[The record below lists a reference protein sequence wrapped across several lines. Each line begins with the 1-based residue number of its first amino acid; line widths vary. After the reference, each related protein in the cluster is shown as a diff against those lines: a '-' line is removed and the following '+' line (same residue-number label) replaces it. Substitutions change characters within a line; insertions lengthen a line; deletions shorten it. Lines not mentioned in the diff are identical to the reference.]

1 MEGQRKKSRKKKN
14 RSPEQVQKRQMLLEE
29 IESILES
36 SRRGP
41 ELEILLEQLVL
52 LDTLR
57 KKSTAQR
64 HMAALNG
71 LFPDT
76 GFLSFLLCCD
86 EAEMADLYF
95 SLRNEAES
103 FPEEADGLDELCR
116 SIQDFCRVLLKHEL
130 LGQDAYEYV
139 LTIQPDLQALRKKR
153 FCCKKMDFTAEI
165 QDEPVG
171 IEADDL
177 PE

>member
-1 MEGQRKKSRKKKN
+1 MEGQRKKTRKKKTL
-14 RSPEQVQKRQMLLEE
+14 SLEQVQKRQFLLEE

-36 SRRGP
+36 SREDP
-41 ELEILLEQLVL
+41 KLEILLEQLVL
-52 LDTLR
+52 LETRR

-64 HMAALNG
+64 HIAALNG
-71 LFPDT
+71 LFPET
-76 GFLSFLLCCD
+76 GFFSFLLCSY

-95 SLRNEAES
+95 SLRDETES

-116 SIQDFCRVLLKHEL
+116 SIRDFCRVLLKHDL
-130 LGQDAYEYV
+130 LGQDAYECILFIQTDLLKYRKNGNCV
-139 LTIQPDLQALRKKR
+139 RKSDLTAKL
-153 FCCKKMDFTAEI
+153 
-165 QDEPVG
+165 QDEPVW